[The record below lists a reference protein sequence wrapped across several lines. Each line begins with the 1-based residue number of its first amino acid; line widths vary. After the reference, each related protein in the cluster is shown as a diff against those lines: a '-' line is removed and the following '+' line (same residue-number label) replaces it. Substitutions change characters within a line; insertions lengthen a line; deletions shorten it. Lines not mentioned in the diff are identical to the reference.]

1 LRAKRAFD
9 NKVLIYVMKIRTR
22 KLLGT
27 VALLLLAAVWSL
39 MGMVVAQAPW
49 LASSGKLQAV
59 FYVVAGLCWV
69 LPAMPI
75 VSWMSRPDPA

>member
-1 LRAKRAFD
+1 
-9 NKVLIYVMKIRTR
+9 MKIRTR

-39 MGMVVAQAPW
+39 MGMAVAQMPW
-49 LASSGKLQAV
+49 LANSGVLQAV
-59 FYVVAGLCWV
+59 FYVVAGMGWV

-75 VSWMSRPDPA
+75 VSWMSRPDPS

>member
-1 LRAKRAFD
+1 
-9 NKVLIYVMKIRTR
+9 MKIRTR

-27 VALLLLAAVWSL
+27 IALLLLAAVWSL

-49 LASSGKLQAV
+49 LASSGKLQAI
-59 FYVVAGLCWV
+59 FYVGAGLGWV

>member
-1 LRAKRAFD
+1 VRKAR
-9 NKVLIYVMKIRTR
+9 IREQISYSVMKIRTR

-27 VALLLLAAVWSL
+27 IALLLLAAVWSL

-59 FYVVAGLCWV
+59 FYVVAGLGWV

-75 VSWMSRPDPA
+75 ISWMSRPDPA

>member
-1 LRAKRAFD
+1 
-9 NKVLIYVMKIRTR
+9 MKIRTR

-27 VALLLLAAVWSL
+27 IALLLLAAVWSL

-59 FYVVAGLCWV
+59 FYVVAGLGWV